1 MEKKQGYQKQI
12 FSNQKAGPGRGLA
25 SGILGVLF
33 RKKMNILII
42 GVMPL
47 YIFCF
52 VCRKVVLAGIS
63 GFLPLVDVKV
73 MNYYP
78 VLFMGQIF
86 NIMLTFLSIFY
97 ICAVYGTYLENKNI
111 ILPLFHG
118 YTRKDIYRACCVG
131 VAIFI
136 LFLFLACFV
145 VIQAGG
151 IPLEVLYL
159 CNKEIFQQYGV
170 FRAPLGVENFKLS
183 LCYLI
188 CQYVSICPV
197 LSLCILINTIFRRKV
212 IAGGITG
219 ICYMIIQL
227 FTMQF
232 KGLGKLSC
240 YFYQENFMNVS
251 IKGDEVFLTYLAG
264 GKEYLA
270 GVLVCM
276 LISVLLLKVGERCF
290 VLTDF

>member
-86 NIMLTFLSIFY
+86 NIMLTFLFIFY
-97 ICAVYGTYLENKNI
+97 IG
-111 ILPLFHG
+111 
-118 YTRKDIYRACCVG
+118 
-131 VAIFI
+131 FI
-136 LFLFLACFV
+136 
-145 VIQAGG
+145 
-151 IPLEVLYL
+151 
-159 CNKEIFQQYGV
+159 
-170 FRAPLGVENFKLS
+170 
-183 LCYLI
+183 
-188 CQYVSICPV
+188 
-197 LSLCILINTIFRRKV
+197 
-212 IAGGITG
+212 
-219 ICYMIIQL
+219 
-227 FTMQF
+227 
-232 KGLGKLSC
+232 
-240 YFYQENFMNVS
+240 
-251 IKGDEVFLTYLAG
+251 
-264 GKEYLA
+264 
-270 GVLVCM
+270 
-276 LISVLLLKVGERCF
+276 
-290 VLTDF
+290 

>member
-1 MEKKQGYQKQI
+1 MEKKQGYQKQV
-12 FSNQKAGPGRGLA
+12 FFNQKAVPGRGLA

-170 FRAPLGVENFKLS
+170 FKIGRAHV
-183 LCYLI
+183 
-188 CQYVSICPV
+188 
-197 LSLCILINTIFRRKV
+197 
-212 IAGGITG
+212 
-219 ICYMIIQL
+219 
-227 FTMQF
+227 
-232 KGLGKLSC
+232 
-240 YFYQENFMNVS
+240 
-251 IKGDEVFLTYLAG
+251 
-264 GKEYLA
+264 
-270 GVLVCM
+270 
-276 LISVLLLKVGERCF
+276 
-290 VLTDF
+290 